1 MKVEIITA
9 GNTQDLERKINSFLN
24 DINDSQI
31 IDIKYQGVGNQ
42 APYSLDCPSA
52 MVIMKY

>member
-9 GNTQDLERKINSFLN
+9 DDTRDLERKINSFLN
-24 DINDSQI
+24 DISDSQI
-31 IDIKYQGVGNQ
+31 IDIKYQGIGNQ
-42 APYSLDCPSA
+42 APYSLDRPSA